1 MLTSEHS
8 TKHRAQSRR
17 ISSCKKK
24 LRFIKKFEPANH
36 QTVRTGASFNYQPV
50 RFFCTQ
56 VPEVRTLESMKTRE
70 LVAAARMGDNYGAY
84 HKTYEVSDKSTL
96 MALRKLD
103 ICIA

>member
-1 MLTSEHS
+1 
-8 TKHRAQSRR
+8 
-17 ISSCKKK
+17 
-24 LRFIKKFEPANH
+24 
-36 QTVRTGASFNYQPV
+36 
-50 RFFCTQ
+50 
-56 VPEVRTLESMKTRE
+56 MKTRE